1 MQTAVAPTEN
11 RRPPEKDALAAYEAR
26 SFARARELAEPCARD
41 GNPECQFIVG
51 RILETGSAGSKDPG
65 MAADWYRKAAEAGLA
80 KARFNLGALYYAG
93 EGLPRDPRLA
103 AEWFS
108 KAAYQNHA
116 LAQFN
121 LANLYEKGE
130 GVPRNL
136 NEARRWYGEV
146 AEKATDQELVEDA
159 QAALDRLSG
168 KRRRR

>member
-1 MQTAVAPTEN
+1 
-11 RRPPEKDALAAYEAR
+11 
-26 SFARARELAEPCARD
+26 
-41 GNPECQFIVG
+41 
-51 RILETGSAGSKDPG
+51 